1 MKSETKQVKKRIV
14 VGMSGGVDSSVSAA
28 LLQKQGYEVVG
39 ATMKMWQKEYSEITT
54 RGACFG
60 PGEKDDLLSAAH
72 AAEILGIQYEV
83 FDLSAEYK
91 EYVLKYF
98 KDEYLAGRT
107 PNPCVMCNQKI
118 KFGYLVSKI
127 SDAGIDFDYFA
138 TGHYART
145 EFNQE
150 FGRYLLLRGCDEKKD
165 QSYFLYRLNQDQ
177 LKKVIF
183 PLGGYTKDQV
193 RKMASELGLEEFAK
207 KEESQDFIE
216 GGDYGEIIGEAG
228 KKPGKIVDKNGKVL
242 GEHDGLTNFTIGQRK
257 GINIG
262 GLAEPYYVINI
273 DACKNQVVVGKKE
286 EAFSETFE
294 IRDENWIAFESL
306 TKEMEA
312 KVKTRSQGELI
323 DCKIIPQIGKNTR
336 IELKKPSFAV
346 TAGQSAVFYL
356 GDIVLGGGIIV

>member
-1 MKSETKQVKKRIV
+1 MAENQHNNKRVV

-39 ATMKMWQKEYSEITT
+39 VTMKMWQKEYSETTT

-72 AAEILGIQYEV
+72 AAEILGIKHEV
-83 FDLSAEYK
+83 FDLSEEYK

-118 KFGYLVSKI
+118 KFGYLIKKI
-127 SDAGIDFDYFA
+127 ADAGIEFDYFA

-145 EFNQE
+145 EFNKE
-150 FGRYLLLRGCDEKKD
+150 SGRYLLLRGCDEKKD

-177 LKKVIF
+177 LQKVIF
-183 PLGGYTKDQV
+183 PLGGYTKEQV
-193 RKMASELGLEEFAK
+193 REMARELDLEEFAK
-207 KEESQDFIE
+207 KEESQDFVE
-216 GGDYGEIIGEAG
+216 GGNYGEIIGEAG
-228 KKPGKIVDKNGKVL
+228 KKSGKIVDQSGKVL
-242 GEHDGLTNFTIGQRK
+242 GEHNGLVNFTIGQRK

-262 GLAEPYYVINI
+262 GLDEPYYVIEI

-286 EAFSETFE
+286 EAYSEVFE
-294 IRDENWIAFESL
+294 IRDENWIAFEGLS
-306 TKEMEA
+306 EEIEA

-323 DCKIIPQIGKNTR
+323 DCKIIPQPGKNTR

-346 TAGQSAVFYL
+346 TKGQSAVFYL
-356 GDIVLGGGIIV
+356 GDIVLGGGIIS